1 MDSGGSD
8 MSTRKFSRVTFKV
21 NATIKTTER
30 QFHGDIKDL
39 SMNGMFMLTSERLQ
53 LGNPVEISIVLT
65 GTDPEINVN
74 FSGEV
79 SRIDENGVGFNFK
92 KMDLDSYTHLKNI
105 VAYNIDD
112 AEKVL
117 EEIHLSIDEKLAA
130 EK

>member
-1 MDSGGSD
+1 
-8 MSTRKFSRVTFKV
+8 MSTRKFSRVNFTV
-21 NATIKTTER
+21 DATIKTAER
-30 QFHGDIKDL
+30 QFHGDVKDL

-53 LGNPVEISIVLT
+53 LGDAVDITIILT
-65 GTDPEINVN
+65 GSDPEIHVD
-74 FSGEV
+74 FSGTV
-79 SRIDENGVGFNFK
+79 TRIDENGIGFSFK

-112 AEKVL
+112 AEKVV